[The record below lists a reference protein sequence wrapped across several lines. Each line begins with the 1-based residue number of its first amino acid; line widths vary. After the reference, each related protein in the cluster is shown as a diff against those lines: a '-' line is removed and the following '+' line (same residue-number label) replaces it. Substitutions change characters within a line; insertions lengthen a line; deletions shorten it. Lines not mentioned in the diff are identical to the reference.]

1 MYTVNL
7 SILTSMYGPFV
18 LEFNFIFRMIMKGE
32 LSTVNVLKFL
42 TLVCL
47 PNRAWTNSVDPDQTA
62 SEEAVRSGSSLFII
76 LTSFV
81 ILTSIL

>member
-18 LEFNFIFRMIMKGE
+18 LEFNFIFQMIMKGE
-32 LSTVNVLKFL
+32 LSTVNVLKYL
-42 TLVCL
+42 TQVFL

-62 SEEAVRSGSSLFII
+62 SKEAV
-76 LTSFV
+76 
-81 ILTSIL
+81 